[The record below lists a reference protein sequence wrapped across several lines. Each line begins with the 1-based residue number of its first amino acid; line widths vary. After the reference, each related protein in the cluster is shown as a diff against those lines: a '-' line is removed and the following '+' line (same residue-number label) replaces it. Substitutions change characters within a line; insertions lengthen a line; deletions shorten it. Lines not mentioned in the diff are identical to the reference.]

1 MAKVTRRDALL
12 WGGTAALAAPGLS
25 IETAWAQS
33 AGDPVRRII
42 LYSDTQGSVPQA
54 FQAAQ
59 LIAQTWR
66 QLGLDVEL
74 RPTARQQHSQIVWYE
89 RERWD
94 ATMWRMVGRPE
105 RSDPDELVYNLFH
118 SSTAPRGFNFVGYNS
133 PEYDR
138 IAEQQ
143 RQAVDIEAR
152 KKLIREAQAVVSRDA
167 PYAFLI
173 HPKTLQAFNQQ
184 VWDANT
190 IVTQKGVG
198 IRNFW
203 TFVGATPK
211 GAQKTMILNSGTAL
225 QAIHPLYIAGA
236 PDSWMN
242 ELVWDRLVRIGPD
255 GLPRP
260 WAAESFS
267 FVNDR
272 TVDVTIRDGMTFH
285 DGRPV
290 TVEDVLFSFEAP
302 MRTDEVPMFKPF
314 VGDIENIERTG
325 ERALRFHLKRVNAAF
340 ATTALGRV
348 FIAPKHIWEP
358 HLKGV
363 EGKPENIESIR
374 DGANVGS
381 GPFKQ
386 VRARLNEEVVLERFD
401 KHWSAPKMDRLVLRV
416 IPNAEAVIGMMRS
429 GELNLLA
436 EYGGDPDVLEALAKE
451 NPAITVTSETD
462 IGMEFLGFNNRRA
475 PFNDPAFRSALSAA
489 IDRNVLVQAAWNGF
503 AVPSTSHVSPAL
515 PFWHAE
521 DVKPATGVNVAREA
535 LKKAGYVTVG
545 NRLHYPAGVKE
556 MLKPGE

>member
-1 MAKVTRRDALL
+1 MTLISRRQTLFL
-12 WGGTAALAAPGLS
+12 GGAAALPLAGLG
-25 IETAWAQS
+25 EAFGQG
-33 AGDPVRRII
+33 AGDPVRKII
-42 LYSDTQGSVPQA
+42 LYSDTQGAVPQS

-59 LIAQTWR
+59 LIAQAWR
-66 QLGLDVEL
+66 QLGLDVEV
-74 RPTARQQHSQIVWYE
+74 RPTARQQLSQVVWYE

-105 RSDPDELVYNLFH
+105 RSDPDELVFNLFH
-118 SSTAPRGFNFVGYNS
+118 SSTAPRGFNFVGYKS

-152 KKLIREAQAVVSRDA
+152 KKLIREAQAIVSRDA

-184 VWDANT
+184 IWDAGS
-190 IVTQKGVG
+190 IVIQKGVG

-203 TFVGATPK
+203 TFVGAAPK
-211 GAQKTMILNSGTAL
+211 GAQRTMIINSGTQL

-236 PDSWMN
+236 PDSWVN
-242 ELVWDRLVRIGPD
+242 ELVWDRLVRVGPD

-260 WAAESFS
+260 WAAESFT

-290 TVEDVLFSFEAP
+290 TVDDVIFSFEAP
-302 MRTDEVPMFKPF
+302 MRTDKVPMFKPF
-314 VGDIENIERTG
+314 VSDIEAIERTG
-325 ERALRFHLKRVNAAF
+325 ERGLRFNLKQVNSAF

-348 FIAPKHIWEP
+348 FIAPKHVWEP
-358 HLKGV
+358 HLKSV

-374 DGANVGS
+374 DSANVGS
-381 GPFKQ
+381 GPFRQ
-386 VRARLNEEVVLERFD
+386 VRARLNEEIVLERFD
-401 KHWSAPKMDRLVLRV
+401 KHWAVPKMDRLVVRI

-436 EYGGDPDVLEALAKE
+436 EYGGDPEVLEALAKE
-451 NPAITVTSETD
+451 VPAIKITQETD
-462 IGMEFLGFNNRRA
+462 IGMEFLGFNNRRP
-475 PFNDPAFRSALSAA
+475 PFSDPAFRAALSAA
-489 IDRNVLVQAAWNGF
+489 IDRDVLVQAAWNGF

-515 PFWHAE
+515 PFWYAA
-521 DVKPATGVNVAREA
+521 DVKPPASGVPAAR
-535 LKKAGYVTVG
+535 
-545 NRLHYPAGVKE
+545 E
-556 MLKPGE
+556 MLKSRASRSSATACTTPPASRRR

>member
-1 MAKVTRRDALL
+1 MTLISRRQTLFLGAA
-12 WGGTAALAAPGLS
+12 AALPLAGLG
-25 IETAWAQS
+25 EAFGQG
-33 AGDPVRRII
+33 AGDPVRKII
-42 LYSDTQGSVPQA
+42 LYSDTQGAVPQS

-59 LIAQTWR
+59 LIAQAWR
-66 QLGLDVEL
+66 QLGLDVEV
-74 RPTARQQHSQIVWYE
+74 RPTARQQLSQVVWYE

-105 RSDPDELVYNLFH
+105 RSDPDELVFNLFH
-118 SSTAPRGFNFVGYNS
+118 SSTAPRGFNFVGYKS

-152 KKLIREAQAVVSRDA
+152 KKLIREAQAIVSRDA

-184 VWDANT
+184 IWDAGS
-190 IVTQKGVG
+190 IVIQKGVG

-203 TFVGATPK
+203 TFVGAAPK
-211 GAQKTMILNSGTAL
+211 GAQRTMIINSGTQL

-236 PDSWMN
+236 PDSWVN
-242 ELVWDRLVRIGPD
+242 ELVWDRLVRVGPD

-260 WAAESFS
+260 WAAESFT

-290 TVEDVLFSFEAP
+290 TVDDVIFSFEAP
-302 MRTDEVPMFKPF
+302 MRTDKVPMFKPF
-314 VGDIENIERTG
+314 VSDIEAIERTG
-325 ERALRFHLKRVNAAF
+325 ERGLRFNLKQVNSAF

-348 FIAPKHIWEP
+348 FIAPKHVWEP
-358 HLKGV
+358 HLKSV

-374 DGANVGS
+374 DSANVGS
-381 GPFKQ
+381 GPFRQ
-386 VRARLNEEVVLERFD
+386 VRARLNEEIVLERFD
-401 KHWSAPKMDRLVLRV
+401 KHWAAPKMDRLVVRI

-436 EYGGDPDVLEALAKE
+436 EYGGDPEVLEALAKE
-451 NPAITVTSETD
+451 VPAIKITQETD
-462 IGMEFLGFNNRRA
+462 IGMEFLGFNNRRP
-475 PFNDPAFRSALSAA
+475 PFSEPAFRAALSAA
-489 IDRNVLVQAAWNGF
+489 IDRDVLVQAAWNGF

-515 PFWHAE
+515 PFWYAA
-521 DVKPATGVNVAREA
+521 DVKPPASGVPAAREM
-535 LKKAGYVTVG
+535 LKSAGFTIVG

-556 MLKPGE
+556 ALKPGD